1 MLRKLNVAEKLSP
14 SDETLVPTD
23 TLLCALRAMERC
35 RTGLL
40 PVLSEAGRLVG
51 LISKAHI
58 LAVWD
63 VNPLLPVS
71 LVMAAYE
78 GKGQGGPVLTVL

>member
-1 MLRKLNVAEKLSP
+1 MGQKLNLAEKLS
-14 SDETLVPTD
+14 SLDETLVPTD
-23 TLLCALRAMERC
+23 TLLCALRVMERC

-40 PVLSEAGRLVG
+40 PVLSEAGCLVG

-58 LAVWD
+58 LAAWD

-78 GKGQGGPVLTVL
+78 GRGRGGGFSAVR